1 MDDLAN
7 LIDVAKTERSRQ
19 KRLRVHCCTS
29 TGCRAASSEAVL
41 TSLQDTIKTE
51 GLGDEVEAIGVGCMG
66 FCGRGPLVEIEP
78 SAWLDPAF
86 KGD

>member
-51 GLGDEVEAIGVGCMG
+51 GL
-66 FCGRGPLVEIEP
+66 
-78 SAWLDPAF
+78 WAF
-86 KGD
+86 AGAGLWSKLNPRHG